1 MTINIYKENNIFIT
15 INGENPLV
23 NFLKNIDSVKYTIE
37 PNKNVD
43 NRHILKYMFDNVE
56 YIIGIGDVVAESIL
70 NEYRIELLD
79 E

>member
-1 MTINIYKENNIFIT
+1 MTINVYKEDNVFIK
-15 INGENPLV
+15 INGENSLV
-23 NFLKNIDSVKYTIE
+23 NFFKNIDSVKYTIE
-37 PNKNVD
+37 PNTNVD
-43 NRHILKYMFDNVE
+43 NRHILKYMLDNVE